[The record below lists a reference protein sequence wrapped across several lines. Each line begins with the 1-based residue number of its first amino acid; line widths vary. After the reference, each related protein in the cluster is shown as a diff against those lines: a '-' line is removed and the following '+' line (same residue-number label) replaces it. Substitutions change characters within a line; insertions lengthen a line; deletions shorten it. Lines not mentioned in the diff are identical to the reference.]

1 MLNIHLQYL
10 TLTKKMNQAFT
21 GGVLWIFTQKITYF
35 YLIDL
40 V

>member
-35 YLIDL
+35 YLTHL